1 MVIVGF
7 EWYSDLSLKSMAW
20 KSRQK
25 GKKKKRNDYIIKAET
40 DLTKRCMEDILGTTE
55 TKKSVTTLLM
65 NALESHLKDRS
76 IAYFISGNG
85 TILSSQTGH
94 GETNHTE
101 GETAIITG
109 LCSVDLRHKRVVVYG
124 SDVDLFVLLIA
135 HYQNI
140 VCQMMFMKSLA
151 GYTSITATFDFL
163 GHQVAS
169 ALLSFHALTGCDV
182 SGKFSGKTKEFW
194 TKRFLA
200 DRTNAAF
207 IRALVSLQQFLSDNV
222 VDEIV
227 KFFCKHYCP
236 KRTAKKFISS
246 LQETRYHLYK
256 KYRSETCK
264 LPPSPGA
271 FLQHVKRACV
281 LLRIWS
287 SANLADT
294 TVPIATD
301 FGWEDCAGV
310 IMPIC
315 TEEEIAPEHL
325 VTLVSCNCNG
335 ECSKNQCTCKKNN
348 VACTDFCGCGDRCV
362 NTDMRPPA
370 DLGADEDDDGAESSQ
385 ENASEEEQGE
395 EVEDTEL

>member
-1 MVIVGF
+1 MIRGTRDIDMKAIIGKYELTPVVHSLMKRDGTLLDGWEGKSDLAKTVLKEAGVTLVQQIPIISEVVAVDAMFVMNQISTKPIWVKSGDDLAKEFCDRVDKQSEGAEMVIVGF

-140 VCQMMFMKSLA
+140 GCQ
-151 GYTSITATFDFL
+151 
-163 GHQVAS
+163 
-169 ALLSFHALTGCDV
+169 
-182 SGKFSGKTKEFW
+182 
-194 TKRFLA
+194 
-200 DRTNAAF
+200 
-207 IRALVSLQQFLSDNV
+207 
-222 VDEIV
+222 
-227 KFFCKHYCP
+227 
-236 KRTAKKFISS
+236 
-246 LQETRYHLYK
+246 
-256 KYRSETCK
+256 
-264 LPPSPGA
+264 
-271 FLQHVKRACV
+271 
-281 LLRIWS
+281 
-287 SANLADT
+287 
-294 TVPIATD
+294 
-301 FGWEDCAGV
+301 
-310 IMPIC
+310 
-315 TEEEIAPEHL
+315 
-325 VTLVSCNCNG
+325 
-335 ECSKNQCTCKKNN
+335 
-348 VACTDFCGCGDRCV
+348 
-362 NTDMRPPA
+362 
-370 DLGADEDDDGAESSQ
+370 
-385 ENASEEEQGE
+385 
-395 EVEDTEL
+395 